1 MNNDSHIDST
11 VKPLPALRSEGGAGR
26 RVSERFSAITHTV
39 GLCLV
44 PCIAWVI
51 IWLGY
56 TKNWEM
62 AFGATFFTVGML
74 MMYITS
80 CIYHWCRSDSSN
92 KRALRILDHCSIYVL
107 IASSYT
113 PICMGIIED
122 DHFVA
127 GWVAFGVIWFL
138 SLAGIF
144 LKIFLF
150 ERFAKTSLILYLL
163 LGWSILYIIPS
174 VRECINFWAIVL
186 IMLEGIAYTSGVY
199 FFVHDKDP
207 EHPYYHGI
215 WHIHV
220 ILGTLFHWGAV
231 IAMALAP
238 EGVNF

>member
-1 MNNDSHIDST
+1 MKHT
-11 VKPLPALRSEGGAGR
+11 QGQL
-26 RVSERFSAITHTV
+26 FSAITHTV

-74 MMYITS
+74 MMYIVS
-80 CIYHWCRSDSSN
+80 CMYHWWKPGTDG
-92 KRALRILDHCSIYVL
+92 KRTLRILDHCSIYVL

-122 DHFVA
+122 NHFVA
-127 GWVAFGVIWFL
+127 GWTAFGVIWFL
-138 SLAGIF
+138 SLTGIF

-150 ERFAKTSLILYLL
+150 DRFAKTSLVLYLL

-174 VRECINFWAIVL
+174 VRECINTWAILL
-186 IMLEGIAYTSGVY
+186 ILLEGIAYTTGVY
-199 FFVHDKDP
+199 FFVNDRDP
-207 EHPYYHGI
+207 KHPYYHGI

-231 IAMALAP
+231 IAMALDP
-238 EGVNF
+238 VTR